1 MRPTILVRNTARD
14 VVVPLPGNDRIA
26 YRYPDCRR
34 ERSVSTAASC
44 TFRYPVLRRNASE
57 YGIPYCNKDE
67 NILNQTI
74 ELP

>member
-1 MRPTILVRNTARD
+1 MPPTTFDPQHCTRHYR
-14 VVVPLPGNDRIA
+14 PLPENDRIA

-44 TFRYPVLRRNASE
+44 TFRYPVLHRNASE

-67 NILNQTI
+67 NILNRTI